1 MQWLGCLLGVLGVCT
16 VLYFF
21 FQGVDDGRFDAAQ
34 WFVAVNPADGAG
46 TVKVCDA
53 DEGKS
58 GELLDGALVVEFWHD
73 GDGVGIVEQVAVH
86 IAVVGLHQ
94 PIIGVVVL
102 QGFVVLLGEVG
113 FKII

>member
-1 MQWLGCLLGVLGVCT
+1 M
-16 VLYFF
+16 
-21 FQGVDDGRFDAAQ
+21 
-34 WFVAVNPADGAG
+34 NPADGAG

-53 DEGKS
+53 DEGKPC
-58 GELLDGALVVEFWHD
+58 ELLDGALVVKFWHE

-86 IAVVGLHQ
+86 VSVVGLHQ
-94 PIIGVVVL
+94 SIIGVVVL